1 MTAVA
6 LATEPLQI
14 PTEVQQ
20 EILARIDGGGLHI
33 CEAELRHQLRW
44 SEHKDGPLLG
54 LLEELES
61 RGLIESA
68 THFRLTDNGRADLP
82 DGYRPRR
89 RYGTGIPWT
98 VRGGPESPP
107 SRPRRP

>member
-6 LATEPLQI
+6 LVTDPLQI
-14 PTEVQQ
+14 PTEVQD
-20 EILARIDGGGLHI
+20 EVLARIDGGGLHI

-44 SEHKDGPLLG
+44 REQHNGPLLD

-68 THFRLTDNGRADLP
+68 MHFRLTEHGRAHLP
-82 DGYRPRR
+82 DAAPLR
-89 RYGTGIPWT
+89 RYGTGIPWA
-98 VRGGPESPP
+98 VRP
-107 SRPRRP
+107 